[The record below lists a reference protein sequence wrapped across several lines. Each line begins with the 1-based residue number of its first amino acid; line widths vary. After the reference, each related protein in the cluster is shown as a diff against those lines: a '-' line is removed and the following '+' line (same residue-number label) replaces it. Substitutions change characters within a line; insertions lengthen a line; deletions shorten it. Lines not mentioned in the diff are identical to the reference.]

1 MCTEQKNAVKN
12 VSDVRMQKCAVKRTA
27 AAENVIKFK
36 KRAYLLMRICLFKRE
51 LSVDFKC

>member
-1 MCTEQKNAVKN
+1 MCTEQKNAAQN
-12 VSDVRMQKCAVKRTA
+12 VSDVRMPKCAVKRTA

-36 KRAYLLMRICLFKRE
+36 TKAYLLMRICLFKRE